1 MGSNGRERL
10 SATSTDAPAAS
21 GTRKSRRRSR
31 PADPTKQWVR
41 SLLDALLETDAPPH
55 AIIAAAQ
62 AVGAAELGLRSQIEP
77 PVSSDGVTVV
87 GEHIRAHAPPP
98 NGWADPWLP
107 GLLHELSAPGAARKS
122 RGAWYT
128 PRALVEGLVRF
139 VHEVADAPDF
149 VLDPTCGG
157 GAFLLAALDHK
168 VASGIQPEL
177 ALEQVAGADIDS
189 GAAQVTRWA
198 LELWAAGHGIE
209 NTAAKID
216 VVVTDALH
224 SDLTARWPS
233 RRLVLGN
240 PPFASPL
247 KTGAFPSTAVRYR
260 EEHAEDLGQYADLAV
275 VHLHRCV
282 ETSAPGSVVAL
293 VLPQSVVSS
302 RDVAP
307 YRHRLSSFTSTVG
320 MWAAREA
327 VFDAGIRTCAP
338 VVVVEPAENKAPGNR
353 HVALAS
359 GPDVQPAGLSSAA
372 GWSAYAARCL
382 GAPTLPDAVWSTSST
397 LADLC
402 QATAGFRD
410 EFYGLVAACR
420 EWDQVGQPPNR
431 LLTVGCV
438 DPLTTTWGSR
448 PVRFGGNKWTAPV
461 IDPSALEG
469 KVLRWWE
476 RQAKPKLV
484 VATQSKILEPV
495 VDTTGDL
502 VPSTPLLAVHADPE
516 DLPWIAAVLLAPPV
530 VAVAWERWF
539 GAALAVDAL
548 KLAARQ
554 IAELPLPADR
564 AMWERAAG
572 VIAAAVETRAL
583 LEPEEAQGLAA
594 EVAAIM
600 NEAYGGDASVL
611 DWWSHRAG
619 QNRSAAVGSGR

>member
-1 MGSNGRERL
+1 MGSNGRQRL
-10 SATSTDAPAAS
+10 SATSIEAPAAN

-31 PADPTKQWVR
+31 PVDPTKQWVK
-41 SLLDALLETDAPPH
+41 SLLEALLETDASPD
-55 AIIAAAQ
+55 AILAAAR
-62 AVGAAELGLRSQIEP
+62 ALGAAEFGLHPEVEP
-77 PVSSDGVTVV
+77 TVHSDGVVAV
-87 GEHIRAHAPPP
+87 GDLIRAHTPPP

-128 PRALVEGLVRF
+128 PRTLVDGLVRF
-139 VHEVADAPDF
+139 VHEVADPPDF

-168 VASGIQPEL
+168 VASGIQPTQ
-177 ALEQVAGADIDS
+177 ALEQVAGADIDP
-189 GAAQVTRWA
+189 GAVLASRWA

-209 NTAAKID
+209 KAAARID
-216 VVVTDALH
+216 VAVADALH
-224 SDLTARWPS
+224 TDLTEMRPS
-233 RRLVLGN
+233 RRLILGN

-247 KTGAFPSTAVRYR
+247 KHGAFPAAAVTYR
-260 EEHAEDLGQYADLAV
+260 ERHAEDLGQYADLAA
-275 VHLHRCV
+275 VHLHRCI
-282 ETSAPGSVVAL
+282 ETSAAGSVVAL

-307 YRHRLSSFTSTVG
+307 YRDRLPDFTTTVG

-327 VFDAGIRTCAP
+327 VFDAGVRTCAP
-338 VVVVEPAENKAPGNR
+338 VVAVGPTDGGAPKV
-353 HVALAS
+353 HDVALAS
-359 GPDVQPAGLSSAA
+359 GPDVEHAGRSPAA

-382 GAPTLPDAVWSTSST
+382 GGPTLPDAVWSTPST

-410 EFYGLVAACR
+410 EFYGLVAACG
-420 EWDQVGQPPNR
+420 EWDHVGQPPNR

-448 PVRFGGNKWTAPV
+448 PIKFGGKKWTAPV

-484 VATQSKILEPV
+484 VATQSKVLEPV
-495 VDTTGDL
+495 VDTSGDL

-530 VAVAWERWF
+530 VAAAWERWF

-554 IAELPLPADR
+554 IAELPLPTDR

-572 VIAAAVETRAL
+572 LIAEAVDTRKL
-583 LEPEEAQGLAA
+583 LEPDEASVLTA

-600 NEAYGGDASVL
+600 NEAYGADASVL
-611 DWWSHRAG
+611 DWWSQRAG
-619 QNRSAAVGSGR
+619 HNRSAAVGSGR